1 MPRIRP
7 RPKASAGFTVIE
19 VAVAGLLAMIV
30 IVGMAG
36 SMAVALRQARDTRF
50 QQTATAVALD
60 EMEAVRAL
68 EWAQL
73 AMTSID
79 GDAPLLT
86 TTGTAVDGDAAGL
99 EGDEWLVVEEG
110 GVVEPSSTRTVE
122 GVTYRIWRYVTLLDY
137 RNRRV
142 TVEVEWD
149 MEAAGH
155 HQLTSTIIS
164 RATAEQLVT
173 GEG

>member
-7 RPKASAGFTVIE
+7 RPQASAGFTVIE

-73 AMTSID
+73 AMTSVD

-86 TTGTAVDGDAAGL
+86 TAGTAVDGDAAGL

-110 GVVEPSSTRTVE
+110 GVVEPSATRTVE

-149 MEAAGH
+149 IEAAAH